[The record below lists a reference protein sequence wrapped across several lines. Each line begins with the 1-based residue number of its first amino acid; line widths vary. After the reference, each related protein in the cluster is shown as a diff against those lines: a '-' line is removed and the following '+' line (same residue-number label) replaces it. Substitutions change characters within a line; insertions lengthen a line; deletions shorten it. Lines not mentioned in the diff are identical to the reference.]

1 MVPSSRHCLLLIGT
15 LGVFVLERATK
26 GQRYSTLIFTLENTL
41 RNCSCPADIRDCDYS
56 LANLMCSC
64 NTLLPPAVE
73 RSASYDGRLTIWF
86 TDMSALGRLLNFTLV
101 HDLKLALCSAITLP
115 SAYLAICGLRRLRV
129 STEAKSP
136 FPEQSLFIHSG
147 GDTGSEDKLLQSH
160 KKGQP
165 CTSVSF
171 LDVALFNRHS
181 SLKSY
186 SIENVTSIVHNFP
199 SFSYFKTFPMASNQS
214 CVVTVIY

>member
-1 MVPSSRHCLLLIGT
+1 MVPSSRHCLLLVGT
-15 LGVFVLERATK
+15 LGVFVLERAIK

-41 RNCSCPADIRDCDYS
+41 RNCSCPADVRDCDYS

-64 NTLLPPAVE
+64 NTILPPAVE

-101 HDLKLALCSAITLP
+101 HDLKLTLCSTNTLP

-129 STEAKSP
+129 SNEAK
-136 FPEQSLFIHSG
+136 PEQSLFIHSS

-171 LDVALFNRHS
+171 LDVALFNRNS

-186 SIENVTSIVHNFP
+186 SIENVTSIVHSFP
-199 SFSYFKTFPMASNQS
+199 GFSYFKPFPMASNQS